1 MPGYKV
7 TYIKEYEVNA
17 DNEGQS
23 LEAADQRFTFDIR
36 EMLSRNGSGKISYLF
51 NFKIEKMKKI
61 RVLKRKIKESEE

>member
-1 MPGYKV
+1 MPRYKV
-7 TYIKEYEVNA
+7 TYSKSYEVNA

-51 NFKIEKMKKI
+51 NFKIEK
-61 RVLKRKIKESEE
+61 